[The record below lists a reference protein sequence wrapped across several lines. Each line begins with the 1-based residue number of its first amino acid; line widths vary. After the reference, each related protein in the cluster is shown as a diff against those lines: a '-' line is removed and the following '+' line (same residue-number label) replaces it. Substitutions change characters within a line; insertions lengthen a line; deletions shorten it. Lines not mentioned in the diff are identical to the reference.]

1 MAAEW
6 FLPALAATAGIA
18 GAVGGAVTAVT
29 RYKRSTEARLWERL
43 ERLEQ
48 RDRERESELDQ
59 LRAELVTSR
68 ASEQHCQ
75 QRCAALEAEIVDLK
89 RRMEGLPL

>member
-1 MAAEW
+1 MAVEW
-6 FLPALAATAGIA
+6 VVPALAATAGIA
-18 GAVGGAVTAVT
+18 GAVGGAITAVT

-48 RDRERESELDQ
+48 RDRDRESELDQ
-59 LRAELVTSR
+59 LRAELVTAR

-75 QRCAALEAEIVDLK
+75 RRCAALEGEIADLK
-89 RRMEGLPL
+89 RRLEVLTL